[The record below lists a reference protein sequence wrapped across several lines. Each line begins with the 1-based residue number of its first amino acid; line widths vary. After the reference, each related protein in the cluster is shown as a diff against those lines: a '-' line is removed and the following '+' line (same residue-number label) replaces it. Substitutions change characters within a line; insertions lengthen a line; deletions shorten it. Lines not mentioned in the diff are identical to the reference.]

1 MASTTAGAGR
11 TVGPATGA
19 DTARTWAVLA
29 AAVLQAVAGSLGGSG
44 TFGESQ
50 RVLSDRYPSL
60 VTPATVAFSVWGLIY
75 LALLVYAVY
84 QSLPGQRSR
93 PVHRAT
99 GWLFVT
105 TAVFNAGWIVVFSRE
120 LLGTAQLLI
129 VALLVTLALV
139 LRRLAAFPADG
150 AADRAL
156 LHGPLAF
163 YAGWVSLAT
172 VAGFSVTLTYW
183 GAPLGPVTAAA
194 LLAVGALAA
203 GVAARRTT
211 AALPYAATAVW
222 ALVWVAVESGRDG
235 TPPVTVVARRGG
247 RRGGAARA
255 GGAAP
260 GVRLTPGTTTA
271 PVPEGS
277 RAVAV
282 RGSCPR
288 RSQMT
293 RTESACGPFLP
304 WLAWKSTRWFSSSVR
319 NPFDSMAE

>member
-1 MASTTAGAGR
+1 MASTTARAGR
-11 TVGPATGA
+11 TAGPATGM

-99 GWLFVT
+99 GWLVVA
-105 TAVFNAGWIVVFSRE
+105 TAALNAGWIVVFSQE

-129 VALLVTLALV
+129 VALLVTLAVV
-139 LRRLAAFPADG
+139 LHRLAAFPAEG
-150 AADRAL
+150 VADRAL

-163 YAGWVSLAT
+163 YTGWVSLAT

-194 LLAVGALAA
+194 LLGAGVLAA

-222 ALVWVAVESGRDG
+222 ALVWVAVESAGAG
-235 TPPVTVVARRGG
+235 TVPVTVVA
-247 RRGGAARA
+247 AL
-255 GGAAP
+255 
-260 GVRLTPGTTTA
+260 GV
-271 PVPEGS
+271 
-277 RAVAV
+277 VAV
-282 RGSCPR
+282 VVAAALRAREGLRP
-288 RSQMT
+288 
-293 RTESACGPFLP
+293 ALG
-304 WLAWKSTRWFSSSVR
+304 
-319 NPFDSMAE
+319 